1 VQLRTRE
8 LVESNRQLEEAAR
21 AKSDFLDRMS
31 HELRT
36 PMNGVVGMTELLSR
50 TPLSATQTHL
60 TKTIRS
66 SAQILL
72 QIVND
77 LLDLSKIRAGKVAL
91 EALPIDLGQVLEECT
106 SLFAGSAEGKGIEL
120 IVCPPAR
127 AERTLLGDPLRVR
140 QILMNLVGNAVK
152 FTSQGEVV
160 VRADIGAI
168 EGERAIVKIAVSDT
182 GIGMDAAAMK
192 RIFEPFSQA
201 DETTTRRFGGT
212 GLGLAICRELAD
224 LMDGTIE
231 VDSKPQI
238 GSTFC
243 LSLPLQVGA
252 EPAVA
257 DPLRL
262 PSCAVRI
269 LTRRPS
275 LEEALRR
282 HASALGLAVVREP
295 PAAGSSAADE
305 VVVLDASTQSDELEQ
320 LLAGADPARSTLI
333 VIATAAEAEAHNLRV
348 LMDEKRIVLK
358 PVHRIALQEA
368 LAVAMGMHVSS
379 ANQTVAESAPLRG
392 HVLLA
397 EDEAVNAAVAEGY
410 LTALGCTSVWVR
422 NGADAVARSATE
434 RFDLILM
441 DLNMPDM
448 DGFVATGLI
457 RKREGEATRV
467 PIVAL
472 TAHDAINYRDK
483 CLKAGMDDIL
493 SKPYALDE
501 CTRLLRRWLARSEQA
516 PAPRAVAAIAANTDP
531 TSALSSIDAAA
542 VSALRKLRGDKQS
555 DLYSKL
561 VGLFRSGSTDALGQL
576 RAAVAAGDLKAAAA
590 ICHKLSSSAANV
602 GALAYAQKVRQLE
615 RLCLAG
621 ERTQA
626 LELHDTLQAAHASL
640 IDALLGMSLRATA

>member
-1 VQLRTRE
+1 
-8 LVESNRQLEEAAR
+8 
-21 AKSDFLDRMS
+21 MS

-50 TPLSATQTHL
+50 TALSATQTHL

-91 EALPIDLGQVLEECT
+91 EMLPIDLGQVLEECT
-106 SLFAGSAEGKGIEL
+106 SLFAGAAENKGIEL

-127 AERTLLGDPLRVR
+127 AERVLLGDPLRVR
-140 QILMNLVGNAVK
+140 QVLMNLVGNAVK

-168 EGERAIVKIAVSDT
+168 EGDHTVVKIAVSDT
-182 GIGMDAAAMK
+182 GIGMDAAALK

-224 LMDGTIE
+224 LMGGAIE

-243 LSLPLQVGA
+243 LSLPLKVGT
-252 EPAVA
+252 EPSVGET
-257 DPLRL
+257 PRL
-262 PSCAVRI
+262 PSRAVRI

-275 LEEALRR
+275 LEEALTR
-282 HASALGLAVVREP
+282 HAAALGLAVVRDLAT
-295 PAAGSSAADE
+295 PAASPLPADE
-305 VVVLDASTQSDELEQ
+305 VAVLDASTHSEDLAHF
-320 LLAGADPARSTLI
+320 LAGADALRSSLI
-333 VIATAAEAEAHNLRV
+333 VIATAAEAESHNLRV

-358 PVHRIALQEA
+358 PVHRIAFQEA
-368 LAVAMGMHVSS
+368 LAVAMGMQVSS
-379 ANQTVAESAPLRG
+379 ANHAAADSAPLQG
-392 HVLLA
+392 HVLLV

-410 LTALGCTSVWVR
+410 LAALGCTSVWVR
-422 NGADAVARSATE
+422 NGTDAVARSATE

-448 DGFVATGLI
+448 DGFVATALI
-457 RKREGEATRV
+457 RKREGEGTRV
-467 PIVAL
+467 PIIAL

-483 CLKAGMDDIL
+483 CLEAGMDDIL
-493 SKPYALDE
+493 SKPYALEE
-501 CTRLLRRWLARSEQA
+501 CTRLLRRWLARSEKA
-516 PAPRAVAAIAANTDP
+516 PAPRATTTSP
-531 TSALSSIDAAA
+531 SSTSADTSAATALSTIDAAA

-561 VGLFRSGSTDALGQL
+561 VGLFHSGSAEALGQL
-576 RAAVAAGDLKAAAA
+576 RAAFAASDLKAAAA